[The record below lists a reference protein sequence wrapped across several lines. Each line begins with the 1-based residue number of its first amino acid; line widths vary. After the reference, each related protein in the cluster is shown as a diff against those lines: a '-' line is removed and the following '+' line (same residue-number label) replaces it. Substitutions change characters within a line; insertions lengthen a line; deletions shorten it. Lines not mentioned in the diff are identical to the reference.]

1 MEANTPS
8 SLGTFVVFAHCQNA
22 KEYMLLLWNL
32 DRLRELTE
40 KPSFPFMGYHSEEK
54 ETCGRK
60 GLQGLMLTSAPV
72 QCC

>member
-1 MEANTPS
+1 MEVNTRS
-8 SLGTFVVFAHCQNA
+8 SLGTLVVSAHCQNA

-32 DRLRELTE
+32 DELWELAE

-54 ETCGRK
+54 KTCVRK
-60 GLQGLMLTSAPV
+60 ELQGSMLTSAPV